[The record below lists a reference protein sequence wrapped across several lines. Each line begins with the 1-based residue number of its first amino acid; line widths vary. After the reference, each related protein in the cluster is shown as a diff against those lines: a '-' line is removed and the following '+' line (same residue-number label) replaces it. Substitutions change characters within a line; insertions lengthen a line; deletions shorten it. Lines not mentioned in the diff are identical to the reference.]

1 MNSIRKLVTIVIPVY
16 NEEAN
21 LGDVFRRVS
30 QVMSSSSSYDFEVV
44 MIDNGSTDQSRLRC
58 LEFTQKDPRWKYVRF
73 TRNFGIETSFFAG
86 ANYASGDA
94 LIYLFSDLQDPP
106 EAIPQML
113 SKWAEGNDV
122 VYGVLTKRSD
132 QNIFKTWGA
141 SIAYRLIFLLS
152 DVEIPINATDF
163 RLLSRPVI
171 DTLKTCKERVR
182 YMRGLSHWTGFRQA
196 SFEFER
202 ALRKHGKSNATLW
215 WCIKYAVSAMVSFSN
230 KPLRLASV
238 VGVATTIMSLLGG
251 LGYIGLTLLT
261 RGGYSSI
268 TPPPPG
274 WTTIVLLIFFFG
286 GIQCLFLGVVG
297 EYLSQINIE
306 TKGRPHWV
314 VGETAGLLT
323 RDSITN

>member
-1 MNSIRKLVTIVIPVY
+1 MNSGQKLVTIVIPVY
-16 NEEAN
+16 NEEKN
-21 LGDVFRRVS
+21 LGEVYRRVS
-30 QVMSSSSSYDFEVV
+30 DVIAKLPSYKFEVL

-58 LEFTQKDPRWKYVRF
+58 LEFATRDPRWKYLRF

-86 ANYASGDA
+86 ATYASGDA

-106 EAIPQML
+106 EAIPSML
-113 SKWAEGNDV
+113 AKWEQGNDV

-132 QNIFKTWGA
+132 QNILKTWGA
-141 SIAYRLIFLLS
+141 SVAYRLIFMLS
-152 DVEIPINATDF
+152 DVTIPINATDF

-171 DTLKTCKERVR
+171 ETIKNCQERVR
-182 YMRGLSHWTGFRQA
+182 YMRGLSHWAGFKQT

-202 ALRKHGKSNATLW
+202 APRKYGKSNATLW

-230 KPLRLASV
+230 KPLRLASF
-238 VGVATTIMSLLGG
+238 VGVTTTIMSLIGAV
-251 LGYIGLTLLT
+251 GYIALTILT
-261 RGGYSSI
+261 RNGYSSI

-297 EYLSQINIE
+297 EYLSQINTE
-306 TKGRPHWV
+306 SKGRPHWV
-314 VGETAGLLT
+314 IGEVVGGI
-323 RDSITN
+323 SPV

>member
-1 MNSIRKLVTIVIPVY
+1 MSSIRKLVTIVIPVY
-16 NEEAN
+16 NEEKN
-21 LGDVFRRVS
+21 LDEVYIRVNS
-30 QVMSSSSSYDFEVV
+30 VTATLSNYDFEML

-58 LEFTQKDPRWKYVRF
+58 LEFTKKDPRWKYLRF

-86 ANYASGDA
+86 ATYASGDA

-106 EAIPQML
+106 EAIPKML
-113 SKWAEGNDV
+113 QKWKEGNDV

-141 SIAYRLIFLLS
+141 SVAYRMIFLLS

-171 DTLKTCKERVR
+171 ETIKNCQERVR
-182 YMRGLSHWTGFRQA
+182 YMRGLSHWAGFKQA

-202 ALRKHGKSNATLW
+202 APRKHGKSNATLW
-215 WCIKYAVSAMVSFSN
+215 WCIKYAISAMVSFSN
-230 KPLRLASV
+230 KPLRLASF
-238 VGVATTIMSLLGG
+238 VGVGTTVMSLLGAV
-251 LGYIGLTLLT
+251 GYVALTLLT
-261 RGGYSSI
+261 RNGYSSI

-297 EYLSQINIE
+297 EYLSQINTE
-306 TKGRPHWV
+306 SKGRPHWV
-314 VGETAGLLT
+314 IGESVGTVARG
-323 RDSITN
+323 